1 MGFFLIEY
9 GRLYVGKS
17 DCEYEQIII
26 YFCFIFPQA
35 VCNFSFK
42 CIHFSYGASL
52 CAQLSYTSR
61 AISPFLFISLW
72 FRFVFS
78 VVILQRYNVCFSY
91 QVRAGAWLGIG
102 AWPAGSKWEAII
114 WSAAVENEDHDD
126 EGDYLDLKENDE
138 YRLSRAIWIFK
149 YIWNRVH
156 LNKSLKRSLSSQ
168 TVIYLLIT
176 SHMIDLALLNVS
188 S

>member
-1 MGFFLIEY
+1 MHWGSIRSLVFGLPRDMFSAEVSKAQRDILKCARSGSGFFLNRIWAP
-9 GRLYVGKS
+9 LCWQKWFIIK
-17 DCEYEQIII
+17 QIII

-72 FRFVFS
+72 FHFFFS
-78 VVILQRYNVCFSY
+78 VVILPWYNVCFSY

-102 AWPAGSKWEAII
+102 AWPGGSKWEAII

-126 EGDYLDLKENDE
+126 EGDYLDLKEDDE
-138 YRLSRAIWIFK
+138 KW
-149 YIWNRVH
+149 
-156 LNKSLKRSLSSQ
+156 SLW
-168 TVIYLLIT
+168 
-176 SHMIDLALLNVS
+176 
-188 S
+188 

>member
-1 MGFFLIEY
+1 MHWGSIRSLVFGLPSDIFSAEVSKAQRDILKCTRSGSGFFFIEY

-26 YFCFIFPQA
+26 YLCFIFPQA
-35 VCNFSFK
+35 ICNFSFK

-52 CAQLSYTSR
+52 CAQLLYASR

-91 QVRAGAWLGIG
+91 QVRAGAWLGISV
-102 AWPAGSKWEAII
+102 WPGGSKWETII
-114 WSAAVENEDHDD
+114 WSAAVENGDHDD
-126 EGDYLDLKENDE
+126 EGHSLLG
-138 YRLSRAIWIFK
+138 FK
-149 YIWNRVH
+149 RGW
-156 LNKSLKRSLSSQ
+156 
-168 TVIYLLIT
+168 
-176 SHMIDLALLNVS
+176 
-188 S
+188 